1 MDTKKTLPN
10 IEVSPERLVPNCNI
24 DISNTWPI
32 GSGFGGPSSTPPP
45 QMLMRVH
52 FKQGSEFGDG
62 YIQKAMAADINWGEY
77 LCTSHCKIEMEG
89 KRFRVLWKL
98 QPKDRAVR
106 LPLTPQSATND
117 PISDVHDESSEEDES
132 DETEVAHETS
142 ISTRRCLPFKVLGT
156 CHSSDRQKALG
167 ESHEHLYE
175 HNMPLFVK
183 LRKEPDNLYDQNAI
197 AVYIMAS
204 SDYKKVGYIA
214 RELTKFVHPLLS
226 DPSFEVSVNKIRF
239 STTFLMIGF
248 YLTIDI
254 TKTGVWEKAV
264 VKASSKVK

>member
-1 MDTKKTLPN
+1 
-10 IEVSPERLVPNCNI
+10 
-24 DISNTWPI
+24 
-32 GSGFGGPSSTPPP
+32 
-45 QMLMRVH
+45 
-52 FKQGSEFGDG
+52 
-62 YIQKAMAADINWGEY
+62 
-77 LCTSHCKIEMEG
+77 MEG
-89 KRFRVLWKL
+89 KRYKVLWKL

-117 PISDVHDESSEEDES
+117 PISDVHDESIEEDES

-142 ISTRRCLPFKVLGT
+142 ISTRHCLPFKVLGT
-156 CHSSDRQKALG
+156 CHSSDRQKALD
-167 ESHEHLYE
+167 ESYEHLYE
-175 HNMPLFVK
+175 HNGPLFVR
-183 LRKEPDNLYDQNAI
+183 LRKEVDNLYDQNAI
-197 AVYIMAS
+197 AIYIMAS

-226 DPSFEVSVNKIRF
+226 DLSLEVSVNKIRF